1 MIKRKERMK
10 EGSNNSDKMACPR
23 SGDAQT
29 LPIYTH
35 YQQLPIK
42 VKLSRL
48 QVQPLIEKGNHDHEL
63 HVPGIIFQSNRL
75 AHLRQLCMYDSR
87 GLVSPC
93 FETAFY
99 G

>member
-1 MIKRKERMK
+1 MK
-10 EGSNNSDKMACPR
+10 ESNNADM
-23 SGDAQT
+23 SGKVQHPPLEVGAI
-29 LPIYTH
+29 LTH

-87 GLVSPC
+87 GLVSPV
-93 FETAFY
+93 
-99 G
+99 

>member
-48 QVQPLIEKGNHDHEL
+48 QVQPLIEKATRFMSFMYLVNT
-63 HVPGIIFQSNRL
+63 FQYNRL
-75 AHLRQLCMYDSR
+75 ALLRH
-87 GLVSPC
+87 
-93 FETAFY
+93 
-99 G
+99 

>member
-1 MIKRKERMK
+1 MIKEKKRMK

-29 LPIYTH
+29 LHIYTH

-48 QVQPLIEKGNHDHEL
+48 QVQPLIEKATRFMNVMYL
-63 HVPGIIFQSNRL
+63 VNTVQFNRL
-75 AHLRQLCMYDSR
+75 ALLQH
-87 GLVSPC
+87 
-93 FETAFY
+93 
-99 G
+99 